1 MAGPRS
7 NGSANPNMIGA
18 GERPERRSRAAFLR
32 CFPWLVLLAWPVAS
46 EGSRDHRPMG
56 YYIKRADLI
65 VIADAG
71 KPEWDGNPA
80 DFAWEIHRMP
90 VRVPITVRK
99 VLKGD
104 GGLAGQEIVLRHE
117 QSAFLGSKG
126 FAYIAPD
133 ARGIAVLLEPGW
145 RGARAWPVL
154 EAYHTPEEI
163 AALRTLVGICALGRE
178 SDRLIQLRALH
189 AAGNPSFREEFVA
202 QLRDMRDPAN
212 FHFLTD
218 LYPTLD
224 PKDQFEWI
232 EIIGWIGDLRGVP
245 TLLEAVNSPDP
256 KVSQAAV
263 YQLTAYYPG
272 APGIIETFEKNLGR
286 EHLTRAIAGYLA
298 RHRPTPEVKTLA
310 EGPETAWHRASKL
323 LEAGKT
329 DEGQAVYL
337 DILKDDREPYRMRVL
352 AATKLIERPAGT
364 SMDPIRA
371 AFLSLLASED
381 DATARDGY
389 HRAAVARIL
398 RSLSHPDCLPALL
411 RILGTTGDFHAEAAY
426 VATMAVREIGEGARR
441 EAFAHILGML
451 KAAPA
456 QMPVGESRL
465 RYPLELLW
473 LGEAR
478 AVAGAEPL
486 MRARCGDAWEAL
498 RPLTGISRGED
509 EGLILQG
516 RLEQR
521 QSMPNEGLGWVLM
534 RLRDLK
540 DRRVIREL
548 AASLR
553 DERHRADPHLFVVD
567 LVTIGGPQVEEELM
581 SLLTDKSP
589 STRSMAAETLFLIQ
603 GDRSRELARRI
614 LSEENVGDRMRAYHA
629 MGRLGTAE
637 DLDLLLPLA
646 DFWTGDRENHHWAMS
661 AVASIRRRCGLD
673 VTYIGQGSEVDL
685 TLELEKPAY
694 VLGEAIRFWIGVS
707 AKAGKTI
714 PEGFR
719 KTGYLHT
726 TRPDGTTKTER
737 IPWPIDGCPERGW
750 RGGWGFGREGV
761 QAGTYTLVLEFAGKR
776 TEPVGLTVRELD
788 VMKKISARFS
798 FLKKGAVKM
807 DEAIPVVFEVENG
820 TPHLLRFPEL
830 GAQFTDISMRVTR
843 ETPPEGA
850 DFFYPHEKLPGAK
863 VTLSMDGP
871 AWAWLGRIPFVAL
884 KPGEE
889 YEFHLSVED
898 AYRFP
903 GAGKYNV
910 EFMTVI
916 PLLLGE
922 ADGEFAEVGAI
933 RLPVESAETFTVTG
947 AGEQNSG
954 QTGSSETPCESS
966 ER

>member
-1 MAGPRS
+1 
-7 NGSANPNMIGA
+7 
-18 GERPERRSRAAFLR
+18 
-32 CFPWLVLLAWPVAS
+32 
-46 EGSRDHRPMG
+46 MG
-56 YYIKRADLI
+56 YYTTRADLI

-71 KPEWDGNPA
+71 KPEWDGNSA

-90 VRVPITVRK
+90 VRFPITVRE

-104 GGLAGQEIVLRHE
+104 GGLVGQEIVLRH
-117 QSAFLGSKG
+117 ATLPDMGSKG

-133 ARGIAVLLEPGW
+133 AKGIAVLLEPGW
-145 RGARAWPVL
+145 KEARAWPVL
-154 EAYHTPEEI
+154 EKYRTPEEI
-163 AALRTLVGICALGRE
+163 AALRTLVGICAMQPERE
-178 SDRLIQLRALH
+178 RLIRLQALH
-189 AAGNPSFREEFVA
+189 AAGNPIFREEFIA

-212 FHFLTD
+212 FHFLID

-224 PKDQFEWI
+224 PKDQLEWV
-232 EIIGWIGDLRGVP
+232 EIIGQIGDLRGVP
-245 TLLEAVNSPDP
+245 TLLEAVNSPDS
-256 KVSQAAV
+256 KVSQTAV

-329 DEGQAVYL
+329 DEAQAVYL

-411 RILGTTGDFHAEAAY
+411 RILGTTGNFHAEAAY
-426 VATMAVREIGEGARR
+426 IATMAVREIGDDARR
-441 EAFAHILGML
+441 EAFAHILGRL

-456 QMPVGESRL
+456 QVPVAEGHL

-473 LGEAR
+473 LGDVGG
-478 AVAGAEPL
+478 VAEAEPL
-486 MRARCGDAWEAL
+486 MRARCGDAWESL
-498 RPLTGISRGED
+498 RPLMGISRGED
-509 EGLILQG
+509 EGRILQG

-521 QSMPNEGLGWVLM
+521 QTMPNEGLGWVLM

-540 DRRVIREL
+540 DRRVIQEL

-553 DERHRADPHLFVVD
+553 DERHRAEPHLFVVD
-567 LVTIGGPQVEEELM
+567 LVTIGGPEVEEELM
-581 SLLTDKSP
+581 ALLTDKNP
-589 STRSMAAETLFLIQ
+589 GTRSMATEALFLIR

-614 LSEENVGDRMRAYHA
+614 LSEENVGDRMRAYNVL
-629 MGRLGTAE
+629 GRLGTAE
-637 DLDLLLPLA
+637 DLAFVLRLA

-673 VTYIGQGSEVDL
+673 VTYIGQGPEVDL

-707 AKAGKTI
+707 AKAGKRI

-737 IPWPIDGCPERGW
+737 IPWPIDGWPEYGW
-750 RGGWGFGREGV
+750 RGGWGFGREEV

-798 FLKKGAVKM
+798 FLKKGVVKM
-807 DEAIPVVFEVENG
+807 DEAIPVALEVENG

-830 GAQFTDISMRVTR
+830 GAQNTFISMRVTR
-843 ETPPEGA
+843 ETPPQGA
-850 DFFYPHEKLPGAK
+850 DFFYPPEKLPGSS
-863 VTLSMDGP
+863 VNFTIDGGS
-871 AWAWLGRIPFVAL
+871 AWAWLKRVPFVVL
-884 KPGEE
+884 KPGEK
-889 YEFHLSVED
+889 HKLDLSVEE
-898 AYRFP
+898 AYRFRGP
-903 GAGKYNV
+903 GKYV
-910 EFMTVI
+910 VKFMTAI

-922 ADGEFAEVGAI
+922 PDGEFSDVCAI
-933 RLPVESAETFTVTG
+933 RLPIESSAIFMVTG
-947 AGEQNSG
+947 DGEPGRRQPSP
-954 QTGSSETPCESS
+954 SEIPCEPSA
-966 ER
+966 R